1 MDRPTRYLLMADGND
16 DAARLQTVLT
26 GTPQGTAGQTAARR
40 AAAAAPAREEVIWA
54 GNLFTAA
61 ATLRQGEVAV
71 VLLETGFSGCRPNDV
86 LNLLAGAA
94 PDTPL
99 IMLAD
104 NERLPAA
111 LNAVRQGAHDY
122 ILKSD
127 LDDPVFRH
135 RLKFR
140 IERFSRARQIQR
152 RLEQTE
158 QKKTRFESLVQD
170 NGDAMLVLD
179 QRGHIS
185 FANPAAA
192 ELFKRN
198 PASLLGSNPGI
209 PIDNGDTMEIVIG
222 RHRSS
227 DTVADLRITRT
238 TWNGEP
244 AVLATLR
251 DISLRKRTERALL
264 LAKQQAELASEMKSK
279 FLANMSHELRTPLNS
294 IIGFTEMMQ
303 RGVFGRIDNP
313 RYVDYLANIR
323 NSGRHLLT
331 LINNLLDLSKIEAG
345 REELDEQ
352 TVDVQDLLQTAIHA
366 EEPTAREHG
375 LLLKHNIAGPVR
387 LLRADP
393 VKLDQIVLNLLSN
406 AIKFTPEGGEVTL
419 SGEVAESGD
428 YRITVADTGC
438 GMDKEQIPEAMG
450 LFSQIRSP
458 YVRTR
463 DRGTGLGLPIARS
476 LTELH
481 GGTLTIASQPGLGTQ
496 VSVTLPAQRVLDS
509 PLPALAS
516 GLPGRR
522 SHV

>member
-1 MDRPTRYLLMADGND
+1 MERPTRYLLMADGNEE
-16 DAARLQTVLT
+16 AVRLQAALA
-26 GTPQGTAGQTAARR
+26 GTRQGTADDAAARR
-40 AAAAAPAREEVIWA
+40 AASAFREEVIWA
-54 GNLFTAA
+54 GNLFGAA
-61 ATLRQGEVAV
+61 AALRQGNVAA
-71 VLLETGFSGCRPNDV
+71 VLLEAGFTGCRPSDV
-86 LNLLAGAA
+86 LNLLSGTA
-94 PDTPL
+94 PDAPL
-99 IMLAD
+99 ILLAD
-104 NERLPAA
+104 NDHLLVAM
-111 LNAVRQGAHDY
+111 NAVRQGAHDY

-140 IERFSRARQIQR
+140 IERFARTCQTRR
-152 RLEQTE
+152 RLQQAEE
-158 QKKTRFESLVQD
+158 KKTRFESLVQD
-170 NGDAMLVLD
+170 NSDAMLVLD
-179 QRGHIS
+179 LRGHIR

-192 ELFKRN
+192 NLFRRN

-209 PIDNGDTMEIVIG
+209 PIDDGDTMEIVIG

-303 RGVFGRIDNP
+303 RGVFGKIDNP
-313 RYVDYLANIR
+313 RYEDYLATIR

-352 TVDVQDLLQTAIHA
+352 TVDVHDLLQTAIHA

-375 LLLKHNIAGPVR
+375 LRLSCNIEGPAR

-406 AIKFTPEGGEVTL
+406 GIKFTPEGGKVTV
-419 SGEVAESGD
+419 SGEVTETGD
-428 YRITVADTGC
+428 YKITVADTGC
-438 GMDKEQIPEAMG
+438 GMNEDDIPEAMG

-476 LTELH
+476 LAELH
-481 GGTLTIASQPGLGTQ
+481 GGTLTITSRRGLGTQ
-496 VSVTLPAQRVLDS
+496 VSVTLPAERVLDN
-509 PLPALAS
+509 PLTALAS
-516 GLPGRR
+516 GLPRQR